1 MTSTITRSLP
11 SRFARAQIELTV
23 ADRDYTRALTWS
35 ARSASDAARVGPARE
50 RYEAAQVAFAAVSNE
65 YATAV
70 KADRESARR

>member
-35 ARSASDAARVGPARE
+35 GGDLRKAEPAKA
-50 RYEAAQVAFAAVSNE
+50 RYEAAKAAFAAVSTE
-65 YATAV
+65 YHEAI
-70 KADRESARR
+70 KADRASARR